1 VARPPESFTGL
12 TSDDLAAIREETQAA
27 EARTGGELV
36 CVLVR
41 RCDAYEGVPWKG
53 AALGAIVGV
62 LMATLWQVLGAA
74 WAPPNNFLYALATL
88 LGAALGFF
96 GVLTLPTV
104 ARLLIPPDVLDR
116 RVDRRAAAAFLEEE
130 IFDTRDRTGVL
141 VFVAFF
147 EHRVR
152 ILADTGIQE
161 RVDPSL
167 WPAIAGELT
176 RGLRAG
182 RAREALLTAIKA
194 CGEALEAA
202 VERRDDDLNELSDE
216 PRVHDD

>member
-1 VARPPESFTGL
+1 MARAPESFTGL
-12 TSDDLAAIREETQAA
+12 TADDLATIRRETQAA

-53 AALGAIVGV
+53 AALGAIAGV
-62 LMATLWQVLGAA
+62 LGATLWEALAA
-74 WAPPNNFLYALATL
+74 GWGPPSYYFYALTTL
-88 LGAALGFF
+88 LGAALGLL
-96 GVLTLPTV
+96 GVATLPTV
-104 ARLLIPPDVLDR
+104 ARLLIPPEVLDR
-116 RVDRRAAAAFLEEE
+116 RVDRRAAVAFLEEE

-141 VFVAFF
+141 LFVAFF

-152 ILADTGIQE
+152 ILADTGIND
-161 RVDPSL
+161 RVDPEIWSS
-167 WPAIAGELT
+167 IAGELT

-182 RAREALLTAIKA
+182 RARDALLEAIQA
-194 CGEALEAA
+194 CGEALEQSVAR
-202 VERRDDDLNELSDE
+202 RRDDRNELSDE